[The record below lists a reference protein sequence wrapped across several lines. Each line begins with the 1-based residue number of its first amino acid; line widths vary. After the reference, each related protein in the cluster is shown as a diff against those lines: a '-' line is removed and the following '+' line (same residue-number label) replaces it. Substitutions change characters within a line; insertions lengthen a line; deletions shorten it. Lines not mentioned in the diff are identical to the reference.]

1 MRLTLH
7 ADYSLRVLM
16 HAGLKGDTLSTI
28 AEISDRF
35 DISKSH
41 LMKVVH

>member
-16 HAGLKGDTLSTI
+16 FAGLKDSELSTI
-28 AEISDRF
+28 TEIAERF
-35 DISKSH
+35 IYRE
-41 LMKVVH
+41 VT

>member
-16 HAGLKGDTLSTI
+16 FTGLKGSELSTI
-28 AEISDRF
+28 TEIAEHFEYREAT
-35 DISKSH
+35 
-41 LMKVVH
+41 